1 MRRSFRTRESE
12 AWHTQ
17 GVALGWDALSLWDA
31 GNLPLMPPPPPGM
44 GNEWISQR
52 LEMGHN
58 RSVSGLDRQINDNPE
73 IKGLCS
79 KLPRMLLCED

>member
-1 MRRSFRTRESE
+1 MRCLFG
-12 AWHTQ
+12 TQ
-17 GVALGWDALSLWDA
+17 GICRSCLHLL
-31 GNLPLMPPPPPGM
+31 GM

-58 RSVSGLDRQINDNPE
+58 RSVSGLNRRVNDNPE

-79 KLPRMLLCED
+79 KLPMMLPFRTEPVH